1 MDNPVSPTPIPPKPP
16 ISLNLAFLII
26 TLVSL
31 LLSIFFIYQNWR
43 LNQKL
48 EALIRSQPTPT
59 PSVANPPLTE
69 TPPIDPTANWKTY
82 RNETAGYSLKY
93 PADMLVFCN
102 YPNTKGLR
110 LWQAPFDCPNGHDIF
125 YEIAVIENLPGE
137 YKEYKK
143 PSSARQINI
152 DGIKATEKTYVYE
165 NTDGPL
171 QSLGQST
178 EILIDNNGYTIQIQ
192 LLGNSLDKKN
202 LFDQILSTFKFLDNT
217 NEGTL
222 KATVMRSPTCAGP
235 QRLGDVCEAP
245 VANETFNIT
254 KLSDNRIIQSVRTD
268 KDGKFIV
275 SLAFGIYQLQ
285 SLSSGIGKNIG
296 NPDFTITAGKTITQQ
311 FDIDTG
317 IR

>member
-1 MDNPVSPTPIPPKPP
+1 MENQASEVILTSQEVKPNVIHWAMAGVAILAVGIAIGLLMGKYIYTPKPTPSPIVSASPTPT
-16 ISLNLAFLII
+16 S
-26 TLVSL
+26 
-31 LLSIFFIYQNWR
+31 
-43 LNQKL
+43 
-48 EALIRSQPTPT
+48 
-59 PSVANPPLTE
+59 
-69 TPPIDPTANWKTY
+69 DPTANWKTY

-110 LWQAPFDCPNGHDIF
+110 LWQAPFDCPNGNDIF

-152 DGIKATEKTYVYE
+152 DGMKATEKTYVYE

-202 LFDQILSTFKFLDNT
+202 LFDQILSTFKFLEQT
-217 NEGTL
+217 TL
-222 KATVMRSPTCAGP
+222 IPADLQTQVAG
-235 QRLGDVCEAP
+235 VCAP
-245 VANETFNIT
+245 VSRESIVVVTIPMDNVPQPRCVHVTSNQKLKIINNSQGSINI
-254 KLSDNRIIQSVRTD
+254 NVGEIQTSL
-268 KDGKFIV
+268 V
-275 SLAFGIYQLQ
+275 STQSFQFPKTLGEFLAPGGHSIFGAEIWL
-285 SLSSGIGKNIG
+285 K
-296 NPDFTITAGKTITQQ
+296 
-311 FDIDTG
+311 
-317 IR
+317 